1 MTRIPKPTAK
11 TLRIGCCVLLCCA
24 AFGACSTEEL
34 DKADACEDIAEGIA
48 ARVLVCTGDDDLAAA
63 SREAFEK
70 RLSCAPTVDTSL
82 AFECARAVGRT
93 PCAQVK
99 LGLEPWLFA
108 VTECAGVYAG
118 VDAGLDAG
126 DGSAD
131 AFSDAADSGTD
142 SGQDATVDAQPD
154 ATPEAGSDAPA
165 EVGADAQS
173 DSGGDAASDA
183 PSDVDASDASPD
195 AGADAAAD
203 AGGAG

>member
-1 MTRIPKPTAK
+1 MTQIPKPTAK
-11 TLRIGCCVLLCCA
+11 ALRIGYFALLCCV

-34 DKADACEDIAEGIA
+34 DKADACEDIAESIA
-48 ARVLVCTGDDDLAAA
+48 ARVLVCTGDDDLATA
-63 SREAFEK
+63 SREEFEK
-70 RLSCAPTVDTSL
+70 RLNCAPTVDTSF

-118 VDAGLDAG
+118 VDAGLDGG

-131 AFSDAADSGTD
+131 AFSDAADSGPD
-142 SGQDATVDAQPD
+142 SAQDATVDAQPD
-154 ATPEAGSDAPA
+154 APHEAGS
-165 EVGADAQS
+165 DAQS
-173 DSGGDAASDA
+173 DSGSDA
-183 PSDVDASDASPD
+183 PSDAPPDVDASDASPD
-195 AGADAAAD
+195 TGADATAD